1 MKKLVGREKEANNE
15 TEGKKKTYGR
25 CVRNMNSWGKCNLS
39 ICCIF
44 KNVLDLEVNR
54 GDPGTELYDQMP

>member
-15 TEGKKKTYGR
+15 TEGKKKNLWKMCPKYELL
-25 CVRNMNSWGKCNLS
+25 GKCNLS

-54 GDPGTELYDQMP
+54 GDPGTELYDQMT

>member
-1 MKKLVGREKEANNE
+1 MRPKV
-15 TEGKKKTYGR
+15 KKKTYGR

-54 GDPGTELYDQMP
+54 GDPGTELYDQMT